1 MTSTITITRYTRVGY
16 GCTSRP
22 EQTPAGLRIAAPEQ
36 RWTGTPRTVREAR
49 SERLRSIGV
58 TGGGS
63 CEYREAYYVGGR
75 RVVES
80 YRGETSDAL
89 AMLCDGVVS
98 EATITVDFGEL

>member
-1 MTSTITITRYTRVGY
+1 MTSTIAITRSTRLGY

-22 EQTPAGLRIAAPEQ
+22 EQTATGLRIAAPEQ
-36 RWTGTPRTVREAR
+36 RWVGTPRTVREAR

-63 CEYREAYYVGGR
+63 CDYREALFVGGR

-80 YRGETSDAL
+80 YRGEAFDAL
-89 AMLCDGVVS
+89 AMLCDGIVT
-98 EATITVDFGEL
+98 EATLTVE

>member
-1 MTSTITITRYTRVGY
+1 MTSTITITRSTRLGY

-22 EQTPAGLRIAAPEQ
+22 EQGLRIAAPEQ

-63 CEYREAYYVGGR
+63 CEYREALFVGGR

-80 YRGETSDAL
+80 YRGEALDAL
-89 AMLCDGVVS
+89 AMLCDGIAT
-98 EATITVDFGEL
+98 EATLTVE